1 MSSDTSYVKRQL
13 VYFAQVPLAGTSI
26 TAQFGPAA
34 LTIDVA
40 HATPGS
46 YTLTMPA
53 NFQVPLTRRALE
65 LTVNSPTA
73 TGFAAQY
80 NHAGSADNT
89 VVILT
94 STGAGAAGDSAFFVS
109 IFRIEALP

>member
-73 TGFAAQY
+73 TGFCAQY

-89 VVILT
+89 VIILT